1 MASGNCGNLLG
12 LRGFS
17 FMNVIIIFWCPE
29 MTKTE
34 ALPMIYGALSKML
47 VFRTVIKGEPFN
59 VEFQ

>member
-1 MASGNCGNLLG
+1 
-12 LRGFS
+12 
-17 FMNVIIIFWCPE
+17 MNVIIIFWCPE